1 MKIYGYFIEG
11 DKLIKKYF
19 DVSNIYKRDELF
31 HCGKYLIKF
40 NGDGFLLLQ
49 DLSDTEILFC
59 SFKELTQFQEMK
71 VFDCLKGNQ

>member
-11 DKLIKKYF
+11 DKLIKKCF
-19 DVSNIYKRDELF
+19 DVFNISEGDYY
-31 HCGKYLIKF
+31 GKYLIKF
-40 NGDGFLLLQ
+40 NRDGFLLLQ

-59 SFKELTQFQEMK
+59 SFKELNQFQEMK